1 VKTIVKHWY
10 IIKVLDPKDESLL
23 GQLLWGIVVND
34 ERNRFNYGDY
44 VSSSVI
50 KEINLELKLVVTNS
64 NSEYVIQGEG
74 NEFSVYFSEVKLLDK
89 GFSPEQILQVRQS
102 EVNNK
107 KKH

>member
-1 VKTIVKHWY
+1 MKTIVKHWY

>member
-34 ERNRFNYGDY
+34 ESNRFNYGDY